1 MEGTTPMDDL
11 PAAFGHYLDMW
22 NERDADRVRSH
33 LDAAVSEDM
42 LFVDPRDQH
51 VGRDALH
58 QNVRRFRRAFP
69 DADLSI
75 RSGIDGHNNR
85 YRYEWRI
92 AVGDVVVLDGFDVAT
107 VNDDGQIE
115 RVDGFFGPLPEKR
128 TSD

>member
-1 MEGTTPMDDL
+1 MDDL

-69 DADLSI
+69 DADFSI

-107 VNDDGQIE
+107 VNNDGQIE